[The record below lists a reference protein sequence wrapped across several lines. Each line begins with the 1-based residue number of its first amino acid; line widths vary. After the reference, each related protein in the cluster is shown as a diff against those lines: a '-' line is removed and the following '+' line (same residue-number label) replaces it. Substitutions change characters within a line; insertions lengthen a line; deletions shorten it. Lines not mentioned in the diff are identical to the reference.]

1 MFISIAQERVTSR
14 EGIKGERETQM
25 ETQTQTNCRERD
37 PGESARFCRTQ
48 NAALTVKHTFNGT
61 EFFSKYCG

>member
-1 MFISIAQERVTSR
+1 
-14 EGIKGERETQM
+14 M

-48 NAALTVKHTFNGT
+48 NAAFTVKHTFNGT
-61 EFFSKYCG
+61 EFFPSTVDEAGFPSVFYSTSNPFLSNM